1 MRSVMLIA
9 TIIGLVF
16 ISPALAQDEK
26 KPDEAPAEVI
36 DVKDVAKIKEN
47 EGQTITVRGKVI
59 EVFNPN
65 SGNVKL
71 FNFEGIGR
79 RDFNVMIRKA
89 NFEAVN
95 AGFNGDVDAAVKDK
109 TIVVTGRVALYRD
122 NPQIEVTTPDQIK
135 IEEGEEKKEE
145 EKKD

>member
-1 MRSVMLIA
+1 MRTIMFIA
-9 TIIGLVF
+9 AVIALAF
-16 ISPALAQDEK
+16 ISAVRAQDEK

-36 DVKDVAKIKEN
+36 DVKDFAKIKEN
-47 EGQTITVRGKVI
+47 EGQTVAVRGKVS

-79 RDFNVMIRKA
+79 RDFNVMIKKA

-109 TIVVTGRVALYRD
+109 TIVVTG
-122 NPQIEVTTPDQIK
+122 
-135 IEEGEEKKEE
+135 
-145 EKKD
+145 